1 VSWTYLDTGIVVL
14 AAVSAMSC
22 ALIGSFLV
30 LRRMSMMG
38 DAISHA
44 VLPGIAAAFLV
55 TLSRDT
61 AVILIGAAFAGVLTA
76 AFTQLI
82 HQAGNVDRGAAMGVV
97 FTTMFAVGLIL
108 IVRSADSVHIDVHTV
123 FYGAV
128 ELAPLNDVVVMG
140 VRVPR
145 ALLILG
151 AVFAADLAFVL
162 LLFKELN
169 LTSFDAEFARAVG
182 FNSRLVHYA
191 LMVMVAVTIVA
202 AFESVG
208 SILVIAML
216 IVPGVVA
223 GLFTKR
229 LWSLLMFGQV
239 VALVC
244 ALGGHLTAITVPRW
258 FGLSDTST
266 AGMMTVVAGL
276 VVAVALVVAPERGLA
291 ARALH
296 RVRVA
301 LAVGREDLLVE
312 LLRVEERAGQAPERR
327 ELVREEPS
335 RIVGRSTRFDR
346 TLALLVERLRRR
358 VRRDGTGYR
367 LTGAGRLLATGL
379 LRNHRLWE
387 RYLFAEGNTAVSEVH
402 FAAHQLEHVT
412 SPGMRA
418 DLARTAGA
426 ATDPHGRPIPGAAD
440 DDASTRPAARSNPA
454 VPDADPPG
462 HPPTG
467 A

>member
-1 VSWTYLDTGIVVL
+1 MNWSYLDTGIVVV
-14 AAVSAMSC
+14 AAVSATSC

-44 VLPGIAAAFLV
+44 VLPGIAAAFLI

-61 AVILIGAAFAGVLTA
+61 AVILVGAALAGVLTA

-108 IVRSADSVHIDVHTV
+108 IVRSADSVHIDVHAV
-123 FYGAV
+123 FYGSV
-128 ELAPLNDVVVMG
+128 ELAPLNEVLVAG
-140 VRVPR
+140 ARIPR

-151 AVFAADLAFVL
+151 AVFLADLAFVL
-162 LLFKELN
+162 LLYKELN
-169 LTSFDAEFARAVG
+169 LTSFDAEFARAIG
-182 FNSRLVHYA
+182 FNSRLIHYA

-223 GLFTKR
+223 SLFTRR
-229 LWSLLMFGQV
+229 LWSLLVAGQA
-239 VALVC
+239 VALIC

-266 AGMMTVVAGL
+266 AGMMTVVAGA
-276 VVAVALVVAPERGLA
+276 VVAVALVAAPERGLA

-312 LLRVEERAGQAPERR
+312 LMRVEERAGRPPRRR

-335 RIVGRSTRFDR
+335 RIAGRSTRFDR
-346 TLALLVERLRRR
+346 TAALLVERLRGH
-358 VRRDGTGYR
+358 VRRAGAGYR
-367 LTGAGRLLATGL
+367 LSAAGRTLAARL
-379 LRNHRLWE
+379 LRSHRLWE
-387 RYLFAEGNTAVSEVH
+387 SYLFAEGDTAAGEVH

-412 SPGMRA
+412 SAGMRA
-418 DLARTAGA
+418 DLARGAG
-426 ATDPHGRPIPGAAD
+426 ATDPHGRPIPGASDAEHAD
-440 DDASTRPAARSNPA
+440 RPARP
-454 VPDADPPG
+454 PDG
-462 HPPTG
+462 S
-467 A
+467 